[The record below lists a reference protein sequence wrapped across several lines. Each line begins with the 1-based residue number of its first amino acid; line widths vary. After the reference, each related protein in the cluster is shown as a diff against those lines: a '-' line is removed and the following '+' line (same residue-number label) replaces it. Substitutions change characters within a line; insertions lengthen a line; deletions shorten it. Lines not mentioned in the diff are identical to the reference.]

1 MPERAIGSLAR
12 GGGLTVLQ
20 LPMKHAQAPV
30 IIIRRKK
37 AGHAHHGGAWKV
49 AYADFVT
56 AMMAFFLVMWLSAQ
70 DSRIRD
76 AIAGYFQEPGLL
88 PHERSN
94 SLLASGQ
101 GGIDNAGLPLAV
113 PRRPNGLLEAEQRAL
128 VSAAE
133 HIKQHM
139 MQMGFQSLKDQVE
152 FSVTSEGLRI
162 ELVEESKSSFF
173 DSGSPVLRPEA
184 ERILAIIA
192 KEIAKLKND
201 VVIEGHT
208 DSKPYADGTRYDN
221 WNLSAD
227 RANAARRTMVEQGI
241 RLEQLK
247 GVRGFADT
255 DLRYKGSPLD
265 PRNRRVSIVVRSQMA
280 AEIDTAVREGDAA
293 GKAGEIKPGEI
304 KPGEIKPGEIKLD
317 GNKSGETKP
326 VEKGTGGSEQPP
338 V

>member
-1 MPERAIGSLAR
+1 
-12 GGGLTVLQ
+12 
-20 LPMKHAQAPV
+20 MKHAAAPV

-37 AGHAHHGGAWKV
+37 AAHVHHGGAWKV

-88 PHERSN
+88 PHEQSN

-101 GGIDNAGLPLAV
+101 GGIDNAGMPLAV

-128 VSAAE
+128 VTAAE

-139 MQMGFQSLKDQVE
+139 MGLGSEALREQVE
-152 FSVTSEGLRI
+152 FSVTAEGLRI
-162 ELVEESKSSFF
+162 ELVDESQSSFF
-173 DSGSPVLRPEA
+173 DTGSSVLRGEA
-184 ERILAIIA
+184 ERILAVIA
-192 KEIAKLKND
+192 KEIGKLEND
-201 VVIEGHT
+201 LVIEGHT
-208 DSKPYADGTRYDN
+208 DSKAYADGKRYDN

-227 RANAARRTMVEQGI
+227 RANAARRVMVEQGI
-241 RLEQLK
+241 RIGQLK

-255 DLRYKGSPLD
+255 DLRYKASPLD

-280 AEIDTAVREGDAA
+280 TDIDTAVRDGV
-293 GKAGEIKPGEI
+293 KPGEKPAE
-304 KPGEIKPGEIKLD
+304 KPGEKP
-317 GNKSGETKP
+317 KSGK
-326 VEKGTGGSEQPP
+326 
-338 V
+338 